1 MLTTTPC
8 TLPTTTSTQAVE
20 VQRWARGGTTRYQEH
35 GRALPCP
42 PELLGPSQWTPW
54 HSRWSKVT
62 RVDSILTSR
71 AIVSRRPAFINAAQG
86 FINHD
91 PAEVEPPTCCSSGL

>member
-8 TLPTTTSTQAVE
+8 TLLSLVPTTTSTQELE
-20 VQRWARGGTTRYQEH
+20 VQRWARGGTTGYQEH

-71 AIVSRRPAFINAAQG
+71 AMVVAVVWCEAKLVMA
-86 FINHD
+86 
-91 PAEVEPPTCCSSGL
+91 